1 MFCSEKVA
9 ILKKKKKKKKK
20 KKMITAKR
28 WLFEKIKLLKK

>member
-9 ILKKKKKKKKK
+9 ILKKKKKKKK